1 MRARLKLM
9 LGVALVL
16 AGVILM
22 VISITPKPVPPV
34 TFLWN
39 QSGFVNENG
48 VYFDSIAIHNYGSS
62 NVTVV
67 VVIEDLIDTHPRVS
81 DPITLCPSCT
91 STVQIEATQPP
102 PNLSYDQLSLY
113 TKQLSNPESYNV
125 EYLSTVLQSKFDNYV
140 TTGGAFTIL
149 LGVFIMARSLRPKS
163 SRGRKVKR
171 SRGKSHT

>member
-1 MRARLKLM
+1 MRARLRLM
-9 LGVALVL
+9 MGVALVL

-22 VISITPKPVPPV
+22 TISITPKQVPPV

-67 VVIEDLIDTHPRVS
+67 VVIEDLIDAHPRVS
-81 DPITLCPSCT
+81 DPVTLCPSCT
-91 STVQIEATQPP
+91 ATVQIEATQPP
-102 PNLSYDQLSLY
+102 LNLSYDQLSLY
-113 TKQLSNPESYNV
+113 TKQLSNPESYRV
-125 EYLSTVLQSKFDNYV
+125 EYLSTVLRSKFDNYV

-149 LGVFIMARSLRPKS
+149 LGLFMIARSLRPKK
-163 SRGRKVKR
+163 SRGRKTKR
-171 SRGKSHT
+171 SRWKSHI